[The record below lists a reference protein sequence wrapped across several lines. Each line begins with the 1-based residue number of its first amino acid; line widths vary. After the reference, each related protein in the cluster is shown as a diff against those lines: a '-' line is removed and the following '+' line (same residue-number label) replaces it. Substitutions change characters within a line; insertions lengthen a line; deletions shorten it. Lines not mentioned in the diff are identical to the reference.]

1 MSEELI
7 DSIYGRDPD
16 QVLLDLERFELS
28 TSTIASFSLFRGPFG
43 VSKLDQSPETENT
56 SPEEEEEAILP
67 IEDWLIEPNS
77 LSPTLV
83 QSGYS
88 SLFHGFHDAL
98 DHDPISWDLI
108 ASEIKESEESIRPP
122 QPPLEFLPMAL
133 NGNTEVWPLLSHYR
147 DRVVPL
153 ISPFE
158 HGQEVPWKN
167 LVVPCAVSTLGE
179 TIMSGTASNARLALL
194 NSLLSASSF
203 HLGQHSATCIDH
215 WTETGNSYLKLAQH
229 HLIQCVEE
237 ANMSSPR
244 RSKYKE
250 VLMALLSLSTAYVC
264 ITTVVILDLHVEL
277 IFNTDDK
284 GRLREANIMLDS
296 SREIYQCQWLHAD
309 YCFLQTKSPA
319 PLLCVYAHNGRNNK
333 Y

>member
-7 DSIYGRDPD
+7 DSVYDRDPD
-16 QVLLDLERFELS
+16 QALLDLERFELS

-43 VSKLDQSPETENT
+43 VSKLARSPETENT
-56 SPEEEEEAILP
+56 SPEEEEEEEEESILP
-67 IEDWLIEPNS
+67 IEDWLIEPSS
-77 LSPTLV
+77 LSPTAV
-83 QSGYS
+83 EAGYFG
-88 SLFHGFHDAL
+88 LFNGFHDVL
-98 DHDPISWDLI
+98 DDDQVSWGLIS
-108 ASEIKESEESIRPP
+108 SEIKESEESFRSP
-122 QPPLEFLPMAL
+122 QPQLEFLPISL
-133 NGNTEVWPLLSHYR
+133 NGNTEAWPLLSHYR

-179 TIMSGTASNARLALL
+179 TIMSGIASHARLALL

-215 WTETGNSYLKLAQH
+215 WIETGNSYLKLAQH

-237 ANMSSPR
+237 ASMSPPKQ
-244 RSKYKE
+244 SKYKE

-264 ITTVVILDLHVEL
+264 IGNRCDTGIV
-277 IFNTDDK
+277 
-284 GRLREANIMLDS
+284 RES
-296 SREIYQCQWLHAD
+296 
-309 YCFLQTKSPA
+309 
-319 PLLCVYAHNGRNNK
+319 
-333 Y
+333 